1 VYDDPAD
8 GAGVIGE
15 KGDTWMNINIGP
27 VDAMI
32 RAILGIALIAATV
45 FGVIGLWGF
54 IGMVMVV
61 TSLKHHCPVYRVLGM
76 NTCAVS

>member
-1 VYDDPAD
+1 
-8 GAGVIGE
+8 
-15 KGDTWMNINIGP
+15 MNTNIGP
-27 VDAMI
+27 VDATI

-61 TSLKHHCPVYRVLGM
+61 TSLKRHCPVYQVLGM